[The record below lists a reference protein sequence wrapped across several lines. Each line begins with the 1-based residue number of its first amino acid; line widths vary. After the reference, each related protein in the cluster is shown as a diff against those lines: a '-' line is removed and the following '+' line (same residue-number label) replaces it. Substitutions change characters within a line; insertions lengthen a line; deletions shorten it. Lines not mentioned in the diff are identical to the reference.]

1 MGQNAPTP
9 PGGGGSMPAP
19 APPPNY
25 IPRGP
30 TPRPLDEIRDILGM
44 FGISTPDKGG
54 QGGLFNQRPTVDT
67 SLVGGPQ
74 PLIGTGPVISPD
86 LLQQQINQTRAGI
99 AQSTAGAQ
107 NRLAEQMGARGLGVS
122 PALFAMQAQLG
133 SRGLGNE
140 WNAENKLRL
149 GAAEKNAQQ
158 VLAAQKAFAE
168 ANEAAFGN
176 RQREQIERQRIAMS
190 PFQGLFSSIL
200 QSVLSG
206 GLG

>member
-1 MGQNAPTP
+1 
-9 PGGGGSMPAP
+9 
-19 APPPNY
+19 
-25 IPRGP
+25 
-30 TPRPLDEIRDILGM
+30 
-44 FGISTPDKGG
+44 
-54 QGGLFNQRPTVDT
+54 
-67 SLVGGPQ
+67 
-74 PLIGTGPVISPD
+74 
-86 LLQQQINQTRAGI
+86 
-99 AQSTAGAQ
+99 
-107 NRLAEQMGARGLGVS
+107 LGVS

-140 WNAENKLRL
+140 WNAENQLRL